1 MEPYIV
7 NLINDLIDSFIDD
20 GEVEF
25 VSQFCIPLPMN
36 VIQDRL
42 GFPKKIFRNLNPGR
56 KILLQV

>member
-1 MEPYIV
+1 MK
-7 NLINDLIDSFIDD
+7 LINDLIDAFIDD

-42 GFPKKIFRNLNPGR
+42 GFPKERPTQI
-56 KILLQV
+56 KILVTGYIL